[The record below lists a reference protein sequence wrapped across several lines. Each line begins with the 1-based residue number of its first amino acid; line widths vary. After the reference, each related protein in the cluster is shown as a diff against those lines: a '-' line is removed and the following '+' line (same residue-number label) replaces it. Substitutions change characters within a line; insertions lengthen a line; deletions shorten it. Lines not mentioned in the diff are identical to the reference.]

1 VRLLDQCAD
10 VRYPSLELYL
20 SPFKMTR
27 TSAPLATDRL
37 TRFAD
42 TVGGLIPDAMST
54 SIALLVLV
62 GVSAL
67 AMGSGAGET
76 AGAYHRGLWML
87 LPFTMQMT
95 LILVLSSSLSASPY
109 FKRAI
114 RRLSRLPRSRA
125 GVLAAAIGLTATVS
139 YFYWGLGITLGPL
152 IAVHFAREAEKKGL
166 PVDFPYLLATTS
178 AAMSVWQF
186 GFSASAPL
194 LMNTPG
200 HFLEATTGLMPLR
213 TTIFAPAALVFVAA
227 FLVALFLTAR
237 ALHPRHPRLLS
248 QFPGAARLGE
258 ETSPVGAVG
267 EEAQR
272 GSGAFSTR
280 VEGHPLP
287 AMVLAA
293 VLAGWVAYHFGVAE
307 GGLELNS
314 LNTILLLLC
323 LVLHRTVRDF
333 SNTLPAA
340 VVAAWPVVVL
350 YHLYAGVAG
359 VIQFT
364 VVGDTLGAFF
374 ASISNQFTF
383 PFLTALSASLV
394 SIFVPS
400 SGGQWVIQG
409 FITAKT
415 AAAVGVTAQRGLLA
429 IGIGDHMGNL
439 LSPFW
444 VVISAGIA
452 RVDFREFIG
461 YNVLYAILWFVL
473 GVLCFT
479 FLPA

>member
-1 VRLLDQCAD
+1 
-10 VRYPSLELYL
+10 
-20 SPFKMTR
+20 M
-27 TSAPLATDRL
+27 SARAPVAPAADRL

-42 TVGGLIPDAMST
+42 LVGSLIPDAMST

-62 GVSAL
+62 AVSAL
-67 AMGSGAGET
+67 AMGSTAAET
-76 AGAYHRGLWML
+76 MSAYYRGLWML

-95 LILVLSSSLSASPY
+95 LILVLSSSLGASPF

-114 RRLSRLPRSRA
+114 VALSRLPGTTT
-125 GVLAAAIGLTATVS
+125 GVLAASIILTAALS
-139 YFYWGLGITLGPL
+139 YFYWGLGVTLGPL
-152 IAVHFAREAEKKGL
+152 IAVHFACEAEKKGL
-166 PVDFPYLLATTS
+166 PVDFPFLLATTG

-200 HFLEATTGLMPLR
+200 NFLEKTTGLMPLR
-213 TTIFAPAALVFVAA
+213 TTIFAPAALLFVAG
-227 FLVALFLTAR
+227 FLVALFVTAR
-237 ALHPRHPRLLS
+237 LLHPRHARLIS
-248 QFPGAARLGE
+248 HFPDAWRLAGAA
-258 ETSPVGAVG
+258 SPTEGPVVG
-267 EEAQR
+267 ERPVQESVSQR
-272 GSGAFSTR
+272 I
-280 VEGHPLP
+280 EGNPFP
-287 AMVLAA
+287 TTVLAA
-293 VLAGWVAYHFGVAE
+293 VLAGWLVYHFGVAN

-314 LNTILLLLC
+314 LNTVLLLLC
-323 LVLHRTVRDF
+323 LVFHRNVRDF
-333 SNTLPAA
+333 SRTLPAA

-359 VIQFT
+359 LVQFT
-364 VVGDTLGAFF
+364 TFGDTLGEFF
-374 ASISNQFTF
+374 ASISNQLTF
-383 PFLTALSASLV
+383 PLLTALSASLL

-415 AAAVGVTAQRGLLA
+415 ATAVGVTAQRGLLA
-429 IGIGDHMGNL
+429 LSIGDHMGNL

-444 VVISAGIA
+444 VVIAAGIA
-452 RVDFREFIG
+452 RIDFRQFIG
-461 YNVLYAILWFVL
+461 YNLLYAALWFAL

>member
-1 VRLLDQCAD
+1 MATQTATPPR
-10 VRYPSLELYL
+10 
-20 SPFKMTR
+20 
-27 TSAPLATDRL
+27 TDRL

-42 TVGGLIPDAMST
+42 RVGALIPDAMST
-54 SIALLVLV
+54 SIGLLVLV
-62 GVSAL
+62 GAAAL
-67 AMGSGAGET
+67 AMLNTPGQTME
-76 AGAYHRGLWML
+76 AYHRGLWML

-95 LILVLSSSLSASPY
+95 LILVLSSSLGASPH
-109 FKRAI
+109 F
-114 RRLSRLPRSRA
+114 RRIVHMLSRLPGTAA
-125 GVLAAAIGLTATVS
+125 GVLGGAILLTAALS
-139 YFYWGLGITLGPL
+139 YCYWGLGITLGPL

-166 PVDFPYLLATTS
+166 PVDFPFLLATTG

-200 HFLEATTGLMPLR
+200 HFLEETTGLMPLG
-213 TTIFAPAALVFVAA
+213 TTIFAPAAILFVPA
-227 FLVALFLTAR
+227 FLIALFFTAR
-237 ALHPRHPRLLS
+237 WLHPRHPRPLS
-248 QFPGAARLGE
+248 NFPEAWRLGAE
-258 ETSPVGAVG
+258 PAAGAP
-267 EEAQR
+267 EPEAPR
-272 GSGAFSTR
+272 TLSMR
-280 VEGHPLP
+280 VERHPLP

-293 VLAGWVAYHFGVAE
+293 ALAAWIGYHFLAAG

-323 LVLHRTVRDF
+323 LLVHRTVADF
-333 SNTLPAA
+333 SRTLPAA

-364 VVGDTLGAFF
+364 TVGETLGAFF
-374 ASISNQFTF
+374 ASIANPFTF

-409 FITAKT
+409 FVTTTT

-429 IGIGDHMGNL
+429 LSIGDHMGNL

-444 VVISAGIA
+444 VVIAAGIA
-452 RVDFREFIG
+452 RIDFRQFIG
-461 YNVLYAILWFVL
+461 YNVVYAALWFTL
-473 GVLCFT
+473 GVLFFT